1 MLSQGSTRQHTSKN
15 FTILIISVFFILF
28 SGCAGKKIKTVGFEE
43 VKAPMW
49 VTEGSGAF
57 ENEGK
62 RIFYGIG
69 SATGIQNYSLLRT
82 TSENRARNEVA
93 KIFEVYTASLMTD
106 YVSSTTAEDF
116 DSSSEEQHV
125 EQAIKAVVAVTLS
138 GVEIVDHWEHPTKG
152 IIFSLARLD
161 LDEFGQNLDRLKN
174 INSKVKEYVK
184 KNAEK
189 LHEKL
194 IREEKKLKEERNS

>member
-1 MLSQGSTRQHTSKN
+1 MVSDQQQGYK
-15 FTILIISVFFILF
+15 
-28 SGCAGKKIKTVGFEE
+28 
-43 VKAPMW
+43 
-49 VTEGSGAF
+49 
-57 ENEGK
+57 
-62 RIFYGIG
+62 
-69 SATGIQNYSLLRT
+69 NYSLLRT
-82 TSENRARNEVA
+82 TSENRSRNEVA

-106 YVSSTTAEDF
+106 YASSTTAEDF

-125 EQAIKAVVAVTLS
+125 EQAIKATVAVTLS

-161 LDEFGQNLDRLKN
+161 LDEFGQNIDRLKN

-184 KNAEK
+184 ENAER

-194 IREEKKLKEERNS
+194 MKEEKRLKEERNS